1 MPVLQSPGG
10 VVVEVSEATA
20 ARLGEEWKPVSDET
34 VPEKPARR
42 TRGQ

>member
-20 ARLGEEWKPVSDET
+20 ARLGAEWKPVGGEPE
-34 VPEKPARR
+34 PEKPARR